1 MSSPVCRVLLAA
13 HELSNPGKC
22 GGLSWSLFNVARQRS
37 LSYTPVHVSF
47 QKQLTRLRKGNWKS
61 AVILT
66 PLCAQTHL
74 RRHTHTLTMVT
85 NQYTHLS
92 NTQLRA
98 GLYEGLI
105 LPKCP
110 PCCHLWSPKFEIVRR
125 SLAGLKEGALPVYH
139 FLCFLCLSPSLVISR
154 LYSRQPVVGWC
165 QFTTP
170 GPGYRLKR

>member
-1 MSSPVCRVLLAA
+1 MWGSVLI
-13 HELSNPGKC
+13 SIQRGTPK
-22 GGLSWSLFNVARQRS
+22 VAF
-37 LSYTPVHVSF
+37 VHAIHVSF

-125 SLAGLKEGALPVYH
+125 SLAGHKEGALPVYH